1 MRNIAGDLKHAV
13 RLLVQSPAF
22 TIAAVLTLA
31 LGIGANTA
39 MFTLA
44 DATLLR
50 PLQIREPDRLAVW
63 TWSSAYPDFQE
74 YQKHTDVFQGV
85 AAVIRRR
92 PAQRHRRRRL
102 RSRSGGVRLGQRAST
117 CFAVKAVAGRVIAA
131 RR

>member
-22 TIAAVLTLA
+22 TIAAILTLA

-63 TWSSAYPDFQE
+63 NWSSAYPDFQE
-74 YQKHTDVFQGV
+74 YQKHTDVFEGV
-85 AAVIRRR
+85 AAV
-92 PAQRHRRRRL
+92 
-102 RSRSGGVRLGQRAST
+102 SGGGRLSFIGDGVSDLVPAVFVSGQRVRPLRGQS
-117 CFAVKAVAGRVIAA
+117 CRGAGIAA